1 MSIQAIKIKGPREAA
16 ITETRVPTLR
26 DEYILVKTAAVALN
40 PTDWKH
46 IDYLSPVGSTVGCDW
61 AGTVLQVGSKVT
73 RSFKV
78 GDRVWGLAHGS
89 NSANADD
96 GTFATIITV
105 KDGITLP
112 IPSNLSFEEASTL
125 GVGIYTVGQGL
136 YQTLGLE
143 LPSANPTAHKTPI
156 LIYGGSTAT
165 GALAIQFAKASGY
178 TVLTT
183 ASPRNFDYL
192 TRLGADKVFD
202 YNSATVAADIRAAS
216 NGGVTLA
223 FDCVSE
229 AQSPRIC
236 AESFRPEGGKYS
248 ALLTFDAKLLTDI
261 NVNVKVLSTLA
272 YTATGESVVKP
283 GWGLNLPAN
292 LKDYEFAKNFGLI
305 ANELLASGKVKV
317 HTPSVNEGGSGLEG
331 VLKGLQLMR
340 EGKVS
345 GKKLVYT
352 L

>member
-1 MSIQAIKIKGPREAA
+1 MSIQAIKIKAQREAA
-16 ITETRVPTLR
+16 VTETKAPTLR
-26 DEYILVKTAAVALN
+26 DEFILVKTAAVALN

-46 IDYLSPVGSTVGCDW
+46 IDYVAPIGSTVGCDW

-78 GDRVWGLAHGS
+78 GDRVWGFAHGS
-89 NSANADD
+89 NGVNPDD
-96 GTFATIITV
+96 GTFATTITV
-105 KDGITLP
+105 KGDIALP
-112 IPSNLSFEEASTL
+112 IPNNLSFEDAATL
-125 GVGIYTVGQGL
+125 GVGVYTVGQGL
-136 YQTLGLE
+136 YQSLGLE
-143 LPSANPTAHKTPI
+143 LPSANPTAHNTPI
-156 LIYGGSTAT
+156 LVYGGSTAT

-178 TVLTT
+178 TVFAT

-202 YNSATVAADIRAAS
+202 YNSPTVAADIRAAS
-216 NGGVTLA
+216 NGGVALA

-248 ALLTFDAKLLTDI
+248 ALLTIDAKLLTDI
-261 NVNVKVLSTLA
+261 NANIKVSSTLA
-272 YTATGESVVKP
+272 YTATGEPVVKP
-283 GWGLNLPAN
+283 AWGLNLPAN
-292 LKDYEFAKNFGLI
+292 LVDFEFAKKFGLI

-317 HTPSVNEGGSGLEG
+317 HTPSVNEGGSGLDG
-331 VLKGLQLMR
+331 VLKGLQLLR